1 MMKKFKQITKPGNP
15 ILYRL
20 HQVFNGLYGVSGAG
34 LIAATIWLANLLGH
48 YTYINGIFVGL
59 GILELILFIAVFLA
73 KKSVTKYDECYYFQV
88 EVLCVCY
95 DDNFCWAASVFAYD
109 LRCGFQDGSFDYSG
123 RSGSKSIIDL
133 FD

>member
-1 MMKKFKQITKPGNP
+1 
-15 ILYRL
+15 LYRL

-73 KKSVTKYDECYYFQV
+73 KKSVTKYDECYYF
-88 EVLCVCY
+88 
-95 DDNFCWAASVFAYD
+95 
-109 LRCGFQDGSFDYSG
+109 
-123 RSGSKSIIDL
+123 
-133 FD
+133 